1 MSLFALSM
9 TLIFVAF
16 AIFISIWQK
25 LGLEKDLFIGTVRS
39 AIQLL
44 LVGYVLQY
52 VFQSDNPLI
61 ILFILLLMIA
71 VATWNVFRRNKTL
84 KGAAI
89 RIGAALCMT
98 EIITVGLL
106 LVLRIIPFSSTYIIP
121 ISGMTI
127 GNSMVVASLYL
138 NQMNREI
145 TANHGEVETL
155 LALGAG
161 AKQAIHPLMKR
172 ATKSSMIPTIDGM
185 KTVGLVQLPGMMTG
199 MIIAGASPL
208 EAVRYQ
214 ILIVFAF
221 ASSAAL
227 TSIML
232 SMLTYRLWF
241 TKQDS
246 LIKV

>member
-1 MSLFALSM
+1 MSVFALSM

-16 AIFISIWQK
+16 AVFISIWQK

-39 AIQLL
+39 AVQLL

-52 VFQSDNPLI
+52 VFHSNQPLI
-61 ILFILLLMIA
+61 VILILLIMTA
-71 VATWNVFRRNKTL
+71 VATWNVSRRNKSL
-84 KGAAI
+84 SGVGI
-89 RIGAALCMT
+89 RIGAALCTT

-106 LVLRIIPFSSTYIIP
+106 LILNIIPFTSQYIIP

-127 GNSMVVASLYL
+127 GNAMVVASLYL
-138 NQMNREI
+138 NQMSREL
-145 TANHGEVETL
+145 TANRGEVETL
-155 LALGAG
+155 LALGAS
-161 AKQAIHPLMKR
+161 ARQAVHPLLKR

-232 SMLTYRLWF
+232 SLLTYRLWF

-246 LIKV
+246 VI

>member
-1 MSLFALSM
+1 MSLFGLSM

-16 AIFISIWQK
+16 AVFISIWQK
-25 LGLEKDLFIGTVRS
+25 LGLEKDLFIGTIRS
-39 AIQLL
+39 AVQLL

-52 VFQSDNPLI
+52 IFHTDQPLFV
-61 ILFILLLMIA
+61 ILILLIMIA
-71 VATWNVFRRNKTL
+71 VATWNVSRRNKSL
-84 KGAAI
+84 RGIGI
-89 RIGAALCMT
+89 RIGAALFTT
-98 EIITVGLL
+98 EVITVGLL
-106 LVLRIIPFSSTYIIP
+106 LILKIIPFSSQYIIP

-127 GNSMVVASLYL
+127 GNAMVVSSLYL
-138 NQMNREI
+138 NQMSREI
-145 TANHGEVETL
+145 TSNRGEVETL
-155 LALGAG
+155 LALGA
-161 AKQAIHPLMKR
+161 AARQAVHPLLKR

-208 EAVRYQ
+208 DAVRYQ

-232 SMLTYRLWF
+232 SLLTYRLWF

-246 LIKV
+246 LITV